1 MTELQK
7 ALFEMQDLKYRAFN
21 SSLIPTVDKEKVIGV
36 RTPELRKF
44 AKEFAKT
51 GESKEFLKQLPHE
64 YYEENNLHAFLL
76 DGIKDFDEAVR
87 AVDVF
92 LSYVDNWGT
101 CDTMSPKVFKKHL
114 PELLEYINEW
124 IVSDE
129 TYRVRFAIGML
140 MKHYLD
146 DAFDEKYL
154 DMVANV
160 KLDEYYIN
168 MMIAWYFATALAK
181 QYEPAVKV
189 LQEKRLEAWTHNKT
203 IQKAVESYRISAE
216 QKEYLRSLKVKA

>member
-7 ALFEMQDLKYRAFN
+7 KLFEMQDLKYRDFN

-44 AKEFAKT
+44 AKEFAKSE
-51 GESKEFLKQLPHE
+51 ESKSFLKALPHE

-76 DGIKDFDEAVR
+76 DGIKDYDEAVK

-114 PELLEYINEW
+114 PELLTYINDW

-154 DMVANV
+154 DMVAKV
-160 KLDEYYIN
+160 KSDEYYIN

-181 QYEPAVKV
+181 KYEQAVKI

-216 QKEYLRSLKVKA
+216 QKEYLRGLKIKL

>member
-7 ALFEMQDLKYRAFN
+7 ALFEMQDLKYRDFN

-36 RTPELRKF
+36 RTPELRRF

-51 GESKEFLKQLPHE
+51 EESKSFLKELPHE

-76 DGIKDFDEAVR
+76 DGIKDYDEAVE

-114 PELLEYINEW
+114 PELLKYINEW

-129 TYRVRFAIGML
+129 TYRVRFAIEML

-146 DAFDEKYL
+146 EAFDEKYL
-154 DMVANV
+154 DMVASV
-160 KLDEYYIN
+160 KSDEYYIN

-181 QYEPAVKV
+181 QYEPAVKI

-216 QKEYLRSLKVKA
+216 QKEYLRSLKVKG